1 AGIGYS
7 NVSREPDQTLGQDAV
22 EACQQAISDAG
33 LSPNDIDGICTA
45 DVQPY
50 ANAGHQDGI
59 DFVSPSYI
67 IPALSLTDIRWSHRD
82 QGFLASS
89 FSSASESVA
98 AGQCTNVLLWRAMSF
113 PHGQRYGQVDP
124 VKAGGVAQFLLP
136 YGNTGTGPPNHAYTY
151 RRYMD
156 RYGASRKHMASFI
169 CNNREN
175 ALFNEKGYWFNYRPE
190 HLAVEEYMNGRM
202 VADPFCIHDC
212 DVPVQGCAAYVI
224 TTRERAKYAPN
235 NAAYVVGFSK
245 FTDGISEASRSSSL
259 GPLETLQKISRGI
272 GDSLWEETGLKPRD
286 ISTAN
291 LYDGFSYFVYLW
303 LEGLGFCN
311 EGEAFDYVQDGR
323 VSISGE
329 LPLNTSGGNL
339 GEGRMHG
346 APHIT
351 EAALQV
357 MGRAGTRQIKDSALS
372 LYAIGMNQSGI
383 GRAAILSREPL

>member
-1 AGIGYS
+1 
-7 NVSREPDQTLGQDAV
+7 
-22 EACQQAISDAG
+22 
-33 LSPNDIDGICTA
+33 
-45 DVQPY
+45 
-50 ANAGHQDGI
+50 
-59 DFVSPSYI
+59 
-67 IPALSLTDIRWSHRD
+67 
-82 QGFLASS
+82 
-89 FSSASESVA
+89 
-98 AGQCTNVLLWRAMSF
+98 
-113 PHGQRYGQVDP
+113 
-124 VKAGGVAQFLLP
+124 
-136 YGNTGTGPPNHAYTY
+136 
-151 RRYMD
+151 
-156 RYGASRKHMASFI
+156 MASFI

-175 ALFNEKGYWFNYRPE
+175 ALCNEKGYWFNYRPE
-190 HLAVEEYMNGRM
+190 HLGVEEYMNGRM

-212 DVPVQGCAAYVI
+212 DVPVQGCAAYVM
-224 TTRERAKYAPN
+224 TTKEQAKGAPN
-235 NAAYVVGFSK
+235 NAAYVVGFSR

-303 LEGLGFCN
+303 LEGLGFCD

-357 MGRAGTRQIKDSALS
+357 MGRAGPRQIKDNTLS